1 MIDHHSLSRTT
12 RPLAKALIARA
23 SCLALALAAAACAP
37 AAMSTSS
44 PPPPGWASLPAII
57 DGPGGEAW
65 LGRHPDGRLIVFGR
79 HDENWQNHRLFM
91 TRFVDGRWTEPVQLP
106 FTRDV
111 DGSAPHF
118 APDGRSLLFVSSR
131 SPSGEPRPAGQ
142 REGNVW
148 RVSWDGAEWG
158 VPRMLPA
165 PINSPGYEI
174 DAVEV
179 NGGIIYFSSMPAGE
193 NAPKPDLYRAV
204 PTGAGYRVEPL
215 TDFNTE
221 RTESTL
227 YVTPDES
234 LIVFHRA
241 EDPAGLGKDDLF
253 AARRSGR
260 RWGPA
265 VHLGAGANS
274 PEFEYGPEVSGDGST
289 IYFTTHRSGRAGIMA
304 VNLREAMGR

>member
-1 MIDHHSLSRTT
+1 MTEDKISRGGS
-12 RPLAKALIARA
+12 RVSAAGVAL
-23 SCLALALAAAACAP
+23 LAAFA
-37 AAMSTSS
+37 T
-44 PPPPGWASLPAII
+44 LPASASAPVDWSTLPAVV

-65 LGRHPDGRLIVFGR
+65 LTRHPDGRLIVFGR
-79 HDENWQNHRLFM
+79 HDENWQNHRLYM
-91 TRFVDGRWTEPVQLP
+91 TRLVDGAWTEPEQLP

-118 APDGRSLLFVSSR
+118 APDGRSMLFVSSR
-131 SPSGEPRPAGQ
+131 SAAGEPRPAGS

-148 RVSWDGAEWG
+148 RVSWDGEHWG
-158 VPRMLPA
+158 PPRLLPA

-179 NGGIIYFSSMPAGE
+179 NDGVIYFSSMPAGE

-204 PTGAGYRVEPL
+204 PIPGGYRVEPL
-215 TDFNTE
+215 TAFNTE

-253 AARRSGR
+253 AARRSGSG
-260 RWGPA
+260 WGPA
-265 VHLGAGANS
+265 VHLGNGTNS
-274 PEFEYGPEVSGDGST
+274 PEYEYGPEVSPDGRT
-289 IYFTTHRSGRAGIMA
+289 LYFTTHRGGRAGLMA
-304 VNLREAMGR
+304 VDLERAMSR